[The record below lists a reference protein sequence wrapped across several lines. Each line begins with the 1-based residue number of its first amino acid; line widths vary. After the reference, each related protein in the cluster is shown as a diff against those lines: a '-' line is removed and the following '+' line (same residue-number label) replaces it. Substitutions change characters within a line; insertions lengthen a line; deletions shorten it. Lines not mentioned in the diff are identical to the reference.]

1 MKKLLI
7 LLGLSILSISCAQ
20 QKQLINS
27 LSCQNKISVQYDNS
41 TAKGVMAKGN
51 KKSVIVFFMNDFD
64 DKIKGYINGSQK
76 FSGEVLT
83 NETSG
88 KSDKNFAYD
97 YSNDKTLPILKI
109 EKEDGSCFDI
119 KIKKQYKL
127 IYVFYDS
134 NQEWIVRFSNKYYV
148 DN

>member
-7 LLGLSILSISCAQ
+7 LIGFSFLSISCAQ
-20 QKQLINS
+20 QKQVVNS
-27 LSCQNKISVQYDNS
+27 LSCQNKITVQYDNS
-41 TAKGVMAKGN
+41 KAKGVMAKN
-51 KKSVIVFFMNDFD
+51 KELVIVFFMNDFN
-64 DKIKGYINGSQK
+64 DKIKGYINGKQK

-83 NETSG
+83 NEISG
-88 KSDKNFAYD
+88 KSDKNFAYN
-97 YSNDKTLPILKI
+97 YSKDKTLPILKI
-109 EKEDGSCFDI
+109 EKENGSCFDI
-119 KIKKQYKL
+119 RIKKQYKL